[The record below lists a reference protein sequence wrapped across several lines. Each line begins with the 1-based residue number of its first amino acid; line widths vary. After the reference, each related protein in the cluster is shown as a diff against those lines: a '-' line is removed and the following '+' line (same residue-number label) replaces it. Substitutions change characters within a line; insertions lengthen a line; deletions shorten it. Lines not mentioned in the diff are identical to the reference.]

1 MSIKKMAFAI
11 CIALSITSC
20 STSPTGRSQIKFFP
34 KDQLNAMGVQAFDQM
49 KKEQK
54 ISTRRVDNQFVQ
66 CVARYITDQVPKTDF
81 NGQWE
86 VVVFDEP
93 QVNAFALPGGKIGV
107 YKGLL
112 NVAENQHQLAAVIGH
127 EVGHVIA
134 EHGNQ
139 RMSSDALIGAGL
151 QITSA
156 ILQTRQGANNQ
167 RLMSA
172 LGLGAQVGLQL
183 PFGRAHESE
192 ADEIGLKLMAEAGF
206 NPEESVLL
214 WINMDKASGGAK
226 QPEFLSTHPH
236 PSTRIEQLQALMP
249 GASATYRRSAVK
261 PNC

>member
-1 MSIKKMAFAI
+1 MNMKTT
-11 CIALSITSC
+11 ALIILTSLFVSSC
-20 STSPTGRSQIKFFP
+20 STSPTGKSQIKFFP
-34 KDQLNAMGVQAFDQM
+34 KDQLNAMGVQAFNEM
-49 KKEQK
+49 KKDQK
-54 ISTRRVDNQFVQ
+54 ISTRRVDNNFVQ
-66 CVARYITDQVPKTDF
+66 CVADYITAQVPKTDF
-81 NGQWE
+81 DGEWE

-93 QVNAFALPGGKIGV
+93 QINAFALPGGKIGV

-139 RMSSDALIGAGL
+139 RMSSNALIGAGL
-151 QITSA
+151 QVTSL
-156 ILQTRQGANNQ
+156 ILETKQVANNQ
-167 RLMSA
+167 QLMGA

-192 ADEIGLKLMAEAGF
+192 ADEIGLDLMAEAGF
-206 NPEESVLL
+206 NPKESVKL
-214 WINMDKASGGAK
+214 WINMDKASGGQK

-236 PSTRIEQLQALMP
+236 PSTRINQLEANMP
-249 GASATYRRSAVK
+249 RATAIYNNSVQR

>member
-1 MSIKKMAFAI
+1 MPIKKRLFVL
-11 CIALSITSC
+11 CIAAFISSC
-20 STSPTGRSQIKFFP
+20 GTSPTGRSQIKFFP
-34 KDQLNAMGVQAFDQM
+34 KDQLNAMGVQAFDQL

-54 ISTRRVDNQFVQ
+54 ISTKRIDNQFVQ
-66 CVARYITDQVPKTDF
+66 CVADYITAKVPKTDF
-81 NGQWE
+81 NGVWE

-93 QVNAFALPGGKIGV
+93 QINAFALPGGKIGV

-112 NVAENQHQLAAVIGH
+112 NVTENADQLAAVIGH

-151 QITSA
+151 QVTNIL
-156 ILQTRQGANNQ
+156 LQTKQVANSQ
-167 RLMSA
+167 QLMSA
-172 LGLGAQVGLQL
+172 LGVGAQVGLQL

-192 ADEIGLKLMAEAGF
+192 ADEIGLDLMAEAGF
-206 NPEESVLL
+206 NPEESVKL
-214 WINMDKASGGAK
+214 WLNMDKASGGRS

-236 PSTRIEQLQALMP
+236 PATRIQQLKARMTRANAL
-249 GASATYRRSAVK
+249 YRQSNQK

>member
-1 MSIKKMAFAI
+1 MLVRKIVWVFCVTFFIS
-11 CIALSITSC
+11 SC

-34 KDQLNAMGVQAFDQM
+34 KEQLNSMGVQAFDQL
-49 KKEQK
+49 KKDQK
-54 ISTRRVDNQFVQ
+54 ISTKRIDNQFVQ
-66 CVARYITDQVPKTDF
+66 CVANYITSKVPKADF

-93 QVNAFALPGGKIGV
+93 QINAFALPGGKIGV

-112 NVAENQHQLAAVIGH
+112 NVTENQHQLAAVIGH

-139 RMSSDALIGAGL
+139 RMSSNALIGAGL
-151 QITSA
+151 QVTSA
-156 ILQTRQGANNQ
+156 ILDAKQVANNQ
-167 RLMSA
+167 QLMSA

-192 ADEIGLKLMAEAGF
+192 ADEIGLDLMAEAGF
-206 NPEESVLL
+206 KPQEAVKL
-214 WINMDKASGGAK
+214 WQNMDKASGGAK
-226 QPEFLSTHPH
+226 QPELLSTHPH
-236 PSTRIEQLQALMP
+236 PATRIEQLQLHMTKAN
-249 GASATYRRSAVK
+249 AIYRRSTQQ